1 MTPEK
6 DTRENT
12 THVTLHPQLLDVL
25 MCLLKKNLE
34 LRFISRFIYMFT
46 HVSVTHGVIISKERR
61 ALLVSYFMFLFW
73 HHQFS
78 TLAIS
83 RHYRRWLPQIT
94 LFIFG
99 VIITRYFY
107 SEYEFQQKL
116 TATISHRQDLNFDEN
131 MGGIAWWAFG
141 VNFFV
146 TSSSSRKITLECLL
160 PDLFAKSCLFGIAL
174 LFIAIIIMLLTI
186 I

>member
-1 MTPEK
+1 
-6 DTRENT
+6 
-12 THVTLHPQLLDVL
+12 
-25 MCLLKKNLE
+25 
-34 LRFISRFIYMFT
+34 MFM

-116 TATISHRQDLNFDEN
+116 TATISHHQDLNFDEN

-146 TSSSSRKITLECLL
+146 TSSSSRKFTLECLL
-160 PDLFAKSCLFGIAL
+160 PEFLPNPVCLAL
-174 LFIAIIIMLLTI
+174 LSFSSLSSSCCWLSYNFLKITGETTLRQKETKNARRSTS
-186 I
+186 